1 MRFAEDNKDFLV
13 REYVENDRS
22 TYWISEKLGTYPN
35 KVRRALKFL
44 GVDLK
49 SKSEAQSNALKS
61 GRHKH
66 PTKGRKRTEEE
77 RIKISEGMANHWEN
91 MSEDERERRIALAK
105 KQWEEM
111 TENEK
116 SELRSMA
123 AEAVRRA
130 SQEGSKIEKFLKEGL
145 TSEGYD
151 VIFHMKGLIP
161 AENLEVDLF
170 VPSLK
175 TAIEIDGP
183 AHFLPIWGEDS
194 LQKNIKSDAKKSGL
208 ILSKGYCMI
217 RVKQINKNVSE
228 KSKRKTL
235 ALILTELGKISKK
248 FPAKSKRYI
257 EIEA

>member
-13 REYVENDRS
+13 REYVENNRG

-91 MSEDERERRIALAK
+91 MSEEERDRRIALAK

-194 LQKNIKSDAKKSGL
+194 LQKNIRSDAKKSGL

>member
-13 REYVENDRS
+13 REYVENNRS

-77 RIKISEGMANHWEN
+77 RIKISEGMATHWEN

-183 AHFLPIWGEDS
+183 AHFLPIWGEDR
-194 LQKNIKSDAKKSGL
+194 LKKQMNADLRKSGSL
-208 ILSKGYCMI
+208 LSRGFVVI
-217 RVKQINKNVSE
+217 RIKTLGFESI
-228 KSKRKTL
+228 KRKED
-235 ALILTELGKISKK
+235 I
-248 FPAKSKRYI
+248 I
-257 EIEA
+257 ESIENHLKNCMK

>member
-13 REYVENDRS
+13 REYVENNRS

-91 MSEDERERRIALAK
+91 MSEEERDRRIALAK

-161 AENLEVDLF
+161 SENLEVDLF

-194 LQKNIKSDAKKSGL
+194 LQKNIRSDAKKSGL

>member
-1 MRFAEDNKDFLV
+1 MRLAEDNKDFLV
-13 REYVENDRS
+13 REYVENNRS

-91 MSEDERERRIALAK
+91 MSEEERDRRIALAK

-194 LQKNIKSDAKKSGL
+194 LQKNIRSDAKKSGL

>member
-13 REYVENDRS
+13 REYVENNRS

-91 MSEDERERRIALAK
+91 MSEDERDRRIALAK

-175 TAIEIDGP
+175 TAIELDGP

-194 LQKNIKSDAKKSGL
+194 LQKNIRSDAKKSGL

>member
-13 REYVENDRS
+13 REYVENNRS

-91 MSEDERERRIALAK
+91 MSEEERDRRIALAK

-151 VIFHMKGLIP
+151 FIFHMKGLIP

-194 LQKNIKSDAKKSGL
+194 LQKNIRSDAKKSGL

-217 RVKQINKNVSE
+217 RVKQINKNVM
-228 KSKRKTL
+228 T
-235 ALILTELGKISKK
+235 ILKK
-248 FPAKSKRYI
+248 V
-257 EIEA
+257 

>member
-13 REYVENDRS
+13 REYVENNRR

-91 MSEDERERRIALAK
+91 MSEEERDRRIALAK

-183 AHFLPIWGEDS
+183 AHFLPIWGETN
-194 LQKNIKSDAKKSGL
+194 LQRHIRADAQKAGLLINRGFAIK
-208 ILSKGYCMI
+208 
-217 RVKQINKNVSE
+217 RVKNLIKNLSAKNMRDVLNSIIVE
-228 KSKRKTL
+228 LKKIEEEFPPPTKRL
-235 ALILTELGKISKK
+235 
-248 FPAKSKRYI
+248 I
-257 EIEA
+257 EIES

>member
-13 REYVENDRS
+13 REYVENNRS

-91 MSEDERERRIALAK
+91 MSEEERDRRIALAK

-194 LQKNIKSDAKKSGL
+194 LQKNIRSDAKKSGL

-235 ALILTELGKISKK
+235 ALILTELAKISKK

>member
-13 REYVENDRS
+13 REYVENNRS

-77 RIKISEGMANHWEN
+77 RIKISEGMATHWEN

-194 LQKNIKSDAKKSGL
+194 LQKNIRSDAKKSGL

-217 RVKQINKNVSE
+217 RVKQINKMYLKKARE
-228 KSKRKTL
+228 KL
-235 ALILTELGKISKK
+235 
-248 FPAKSKRYI
+248 
-257 EIEA
+257 

>member
-13 REYVENDRS
+13 REYVENNRS

-77 RIKISEGMANHWEN
+77 RIKISEGMATHWEN

-194 LQKNIKSDAKKSGL
+194 LQKNIRSDAKKSGL

>member
-13 REYVENDRS
+13 REYVENNRS

-91 MSEDERERRIALAK
+91 MSEDERDRRIALAK

-161 AENLEVDLF
+161 AENLEVDL
-170 VPSLK
+170 VGPSLK

-194 LQKNIKSDAKKSGL
+194 LQKNIRSDAKKSGL

>member
-13 REYVENDRS
+13 REYVENNRS

-91 MSEDERERRIALAK
+91 MSEEERDRRIALAK

-194 LQKNIKSDAKKSGL
+194 LQKNIRSDAKKSGL

>member
-1 MRFAEDNKDFLV
+1 MRFTEDNKDFLV
-13 REYVENDRS
+13 REYVENNRS

-91 MSEDERERRIALAK
+91 MSEEERDRRIALAK

-194 LQKNIKSDAKKSGL
+194 LQKNIRSDAKKSGL

>member
-13 REYVENDRS
+13 REYVENNRS

-91 MSEDERERRIALAK
+91 MSEDERDRRIALAK

-194 LQKNIKSDAKKSGL
+194 LQKNIRSDAKKSGL

>member
-13 REYVENDRS
+13 REYVENNRS
-22 TYWISEKLGTYPN
+22 TYWISEELGTYPN

-91 MSEDERERRIALAK
+91 MSEEERDRRIALAK

-194 LQKNIKSDAKKSGL
+194 LQKNIRSDAKKSGL

>member
-13 REYVENDRS
+13 REYVENNRS

-66 PTKGRKRTEEE
+66 QTKGRKRTEEE

-91 MSEDERERRIALAK
+91 MSEEERDRRIALAK

-194 LQKNIKSDAKKSGL
+194 LQKNIRSDAKKSGL

>member
-13 REYVENDRS
+13 REYVENNRS

-91 MSEDERERRIALAK
+91 MSEEERDRRIALAK

-194 LQKNIKSDAKKSGL
+194 LQKNIRSDAKKSGL

-228 KSKRKTL
+228 KSKRKPL

>member
-1 MRFAEDNKDFLV
+1 
-13 REYVENDRS
+13 
-22 TYWISEKLGTYPN
+22 
-35 KVRRALKFL
+35 
-44 GVDLK
+44 
-49 SKSEAQSNALKS
+49 
-61 GRHKH
+61 
-66 PTKGRKRTEEE
+66 
-77 RIKISEGMANHWEN
+77 MANHWEN
-91 MSEDERERRIALAK
+91 MSEEERDRRIALAK

-194 LQKNIKSDAKKSGL
+194 LQKNIRSDAKKSGL

>member
-13 REYVENDRS
+13 REYVENNRS

-61 GRHKH
+61 GRHKNQ
-66 PTKGRKRTEEE
+66 TKGRKRTEEE

-91 MSEDERERRIALAK
+91 MSEEERDRRIALAK

-194 LQKNIKSDAKKSGL
+194 LQKNIRSDAKKSGL

>member
-13 REYVENDRS
+13 REYVENNRS

-66 PTKGRKRTEEE
+66 PTKGRKRTDEE

-91 MSEDERERRIALAK
+91 MSEDERDRRIALAK

-194 LQKNIKSDAKKSGL
+194 LQKNIRSDAKKSGL

>member
-13 REYVENDRS
+13 REYVENNRS

-91 MSEDERERRIALAK
+91 MSEDERDRRIALAK

-248 FPAKSKRYI
+248 FPAKTKRYI

>member
-91 MSEDERERRIALAK
+91 MPEEERERRIELAK
-105 KQWEEM
+105 RQWDEM

-116 SELRSMA
+116 FELRSMA

-130 SQEGSKIEKFLKEGL
+130 SQEGSKIEKFLKQGL

-194 LQKNIKSDAKKSGL
+194 LQKNIRSDAKKSGL

-217 RVKQINKNVSE
+217 RVKQINKNIYE
-228 KSKRKTL
+228 KNKRQTL
-235 ALILTELGKISKK
+235 SLILTELNKISKK
-248 FPAKSKRYI
+248 FPVKSKRYI

>member
-22 TYWISEKLGTYPN
+22 TSWISEKLGTYPN

-217 RVKQINKNVSE
+217 RVKQINKNISE
-228 KSKRKTL
+228 KNKRQTL
-235 ALILTELGKISKK
+235 SLILTELNKISKK
-248 FPAKSKRYI
+248 FPVKSKRYI

>member
-13 REYVENDRS
+13 REYVENNRS

-91 MSEDERERRIALAK
+91 MPEDERDRRIALAK

-194 LQKNIKSDAKKSGL
+194 LQKNIRSDAKKSGL